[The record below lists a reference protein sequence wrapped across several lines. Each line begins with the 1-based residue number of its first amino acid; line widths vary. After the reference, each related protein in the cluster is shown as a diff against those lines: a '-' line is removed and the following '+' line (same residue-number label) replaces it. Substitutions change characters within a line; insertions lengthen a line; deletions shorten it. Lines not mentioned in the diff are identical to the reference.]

1 MYIERVSLKLSA
13 LTNNPNNGVVLI
25 SGGMDSVT
33 LLYHIKNLY
42 PEATIHAITMY
53 YGQRHRKEMF
63 YSRYWCKKLNIPFH
77 DYKLGFIGDITKDVS
92 SMIGASK
99 IDVPNEEYDS
109 NKTPSTY
116 VPFRN
121 AIFTMIAASYC
132 ESNNLTNIYYAGHVG
147 DSGANYWD
155 CSMEYYDKVN
165 SLLALRGIVLRAPFL
180 SKTKVDIAK
189 VAKQYKDL
197 HLEKTWSCY
206 NGNDIHCGTCSTCR
220 ERILAMKGA
229 GIVDKTSYVTNPYIL
244 DVK

>member
-1 MYIERVSLKLSA
+1 MSVVPSDPHS
-13 LTNNPNNGVVLI
+13 GVVLI

-42 PEATIHAITMY
+42 PDATIHAITMY
-53 YGQRHRKEMF
+53 YGQRHKKEIF
-63 YSRYWCKKLNIPFH
+63 CSRYWCKKLGVSFH
-77 DYKLGFIGDITKDVS
+77 EYKLSFISDITKDVS

-109 NKTPSTY
+109 TKTPSTY

-121 AIFTMIAASYC
+121 AMFTMIAACYC
-132 ESNNLTNIYYAGHVG
+132 ESNNLTNIYYAGHAG
-147 DSGANYWD
+147 DSGVNYWD
-155 CSMEYYDKVN
+155 CSTEYYDRMN
-165 SLLALRGIVLRAPFL
+165 NLLSLRGITLNAPFINM
-180 SKTKVDIAK
+180 TKVDIAR
-189 VAKQYKDL
+189 VAKQYKKL
-197 HLEKTWSCY
+197 RLEKTWSCY

-229 GIVDKTSYVTNPYIL
+229 GIVDKTPYITNPYIL